1 MSVPSATDL
10 KTKNKTE
17 LIALCKD
24 KNIKGYSGKTKD
36 ELIEILC
43 QGEIKNEETLTGKFR
58 TDEKE
63 QFYTDPKVAKKCI
76 DIVLNLYPN
85 LQNYLWIEPSAGNGS
100 FYNLIENKKIGI
112 DIDPKCEGIIKDDF
126 LKWKLPSSGHR
137 IPDPSPKAPNQRHR
151 IILIGNPPFGKQ
163 SSLAKMFIK
172 RGCEYA
178 DIIAFILPKSFT
190 KPSMNNAFDKMF
202 HCMHTSDIEKDA
214 FLIQGNERYDVP
226 CVFQIWER
234 KNTERKLEEKITE
247 IGFEYIKEEN
257 NPHICIRRVGALAG
271 KSFLYQPDK
280 FSVQSH
286 YFIRLNNIENI
297 NEIIKGLNNHTFP
310 SNTVGP
316 RSISK
321 GEVNIVLNSIILC
334 LGSVIQTYEDLI

>member
-10 KTKNKTE
+10 KSKNKTE
-17 LIALCKD
+17 LIALCKE

-36 ELIEILC
+36 ELIEIIC
-43 QGEIKNEETLTGKFR
+43 GGEEETLTGKFR

-76 DIVLNLYPN
+76 DIFLNLYPN
-85 LQNYLWIEPSAGNGS
+85 LQDYLWIEPSAGNGS

-112 DIDPKCEGIIKDDF
+112 DIDPKCEGIIKADF
-126 LKWKLPSSGHR
+126 LKWKP
-137 IPDPSPKAPNQRHR
+137 PTSPVL
-151 IILIGNPPFGKQ
+151 LIGNPPFGKQ

-190 KPSMNNAFDKMF
+190 KPSMNNAFDKKF

-214 FLIQGNERYDVP
+214 FLIKGNERYDVP

-234 KNTERKLEEKITE
+234 KNAERKLEEKITE

-286 YFIRLNNIENI
+286 YFIRLNNTENI
-297 NEIIKGLNNHTFP
+297 NEIIKRLNNHTFP

-321 GEVNIVLNSIILC
+321 SEVNVVLNSII
-334 LGSVIQTYEDLI
+334 IQTYEDLI

>member
-10 KTKNKTE
+10 KSKNKTE
-17 LIALCKD
+17 LIALCKE

-43 QGEIKNEETLTGKFR
+43 QGEQEETLTGKFR

-100 FYNLIENKKIGI
+100 FYNLIEHNKIGI
-112 DIDPKCEGIIKDDF
+112 DIDPKCEGIVKADF
-126 LKWKLPSSGHR
+126 LKWKFPSSSN
-137 IPDPSPKAPNQRHR
+137 PNPSTKAPNPEGVRGHRKPDPRHR

-286 YFIRLNNIENI
+286 YFIRLNKTEHID
-297 NEIIKGLNNHTFP
+297 EIIKGLNNHTFP

-321 GEVNIVLNSIILC
+321 GEVNVVLNNII
-334 LGSVIQTYEDLI
+334 QDLD

>member
-10 KTKNKTE
+10 KSKNKTE
-17 LIALCKD
+17 LIALCKE

-43 QGEIKNEETLTGKFR
+43 QGEQEETLTGKFR

-100 FYNLIENKKIGI
+100 FYNLIEHNKIGI
-112 DIDPKCEGIIKDDF
+112 DIDPKCEGIVKADF
-126 LKWKLPSSGHR
+126 LKWKFPSSHR
-137 IPDPSPKAPNQRHR
+137 IPDPGHR

-190 KPSMNNAFDKMF
+190 KPSMNNAFDKKF

-214 FLIQGNERYDVP
+214 FLIKGNERYDVP
-226 CVFQIWER
+226 CVFQIWEK

-286 YFIRLNNIENI
+286 YFIRLNNTEHID
-297 NEIIKGLNNHTFP
+297 EIIKGLNNHTFP

-321 GEVNIVLNSIILC
+321 GEVNVVLNNIIQD
-334 LGSVIQTYEDLI
+334 LGYSQ

>member
-10 KTKNKTE
+10 KSKNKTQ
-17 LIALCKD
+17 LIALCKE

-43 QGEIKNEETLTGKFR
+43 GGGEEETLTGKFR

-76 DIVLNLYPN
+76 DIVVNLYPN
-85 LQNYLWIEPSAGNGS
+85 LEDYLWIEPSAGNGS
-100 FYNLIENKKIGI
+100 FYNLIEHNKIGI
-112 DIDPKCEGIIKDDF
+112 DIDPKCEGIIKADF
-126 LKWKLPSSGHR
+126 LKWKPPTITKDERPLL
-137 IPDPSPKAPNQRHR
+137 
-151 IILIGNPPFGKQ
+151 LIGNPPFGKQ

-190 KPSMNNAFDKMF
+190 KPSMNNAFDKYF

-214 FLIQGNERYDVP
+214 FLIKGNERYDVP

-271 KSFLYQPDK
+271 KSFLYHPDK

-286 YFIRLNNIENI
+286 YFIRLNNTENI
-297 NEIIKGLNNHTFP
+297 NEIVSRLNNHIFP

-321 GEVNIVLNSIILC
+321 GEVNVVLNSI
-334 LGSVIQTYEDLI
+334 IQTYEDLI

>member
-10 KTKNKTE
+10 KSKNKSE
-17 LIALCKD
+17 LIALCKE

-43 QGEIKNEETLTGKFR
+43 GGEEETLTGKFR

-85 LQNYLWIEPSAGNGS
+85 LQDYLWIEPSAGNGS
-100 FYNLIENKKIGI
+100 FYNLIEHNKIGI
-112 DIDPKCEGIIKDDF
+112 DIDPKCEGIIKADF
-126 LKWKLPSSGHR
+126 LKWKP
-137 IPDPSPKAPNQRHR
+137 PTSPKDERPLL
-151 IILIGNPPFGKQ
+151 LIGNPPFGKQ

-190 KPSMNNAFDKMF
+190 KPSMNNAFDKKF

-214 FLIQGNERYDVP
+214 FLIKGNERYDVP

-286 YFIRLNNIENI
+286 YFIRLNNTENI
-297 NEIIKGLNNHTFP
+297 NEIVSRLNNHIFP

-321 GEVNIVLNSIILC
+321 GEVNVVLNSI
-334 LGSVIQTYEDLI
+334 IQTYEDLI